1 MYIVQFSGISGSV
14 GSTFISK
21 LSLKLCYKYLFV
33 LIEYFSKMI
42 GFIRLVMFTFLNK
55 KRDYYRKQ

>member
-21 LSLKLCYKYLFV
+21 LKLCYKYLFV

-42 GFIRLVMFTFLNK
+42 GFIRLVMLTYLNK